1 MISFIEAFQKELA
14 DEAPETRRMLAIVPA
29 DKMDWQPHPK
39 SMSIKHLSTHLADIV
54 SWISAILEKDEWDM
68 ADTGEPETC
77 ESAEELLKK
86 FDEGFQQSEK
96 ALSQAS
102 DAVLQKHWKLRAG
115 DEVYMDLE
123 KWEAIRH
130 AFGQNAHHRA
140 QLGVYLRLL
149 DIPIPGPYG
158 PSADEMEKMTAV
170 SEEKS

>member
-39 SMSIKHLSTHLADIV
+39 SMTIKNLSTHLADIV
-54 SWISAILEKDEWDM
+54 SWISAILEKDEWDV
-68 ADTGEPETC
+68 AAEGEPDNC
-77 ESAEELLKK
+77 ENAEDLLKK
-86 FDEGFQQSEK
+86 FDKGLAQSEK

-102 DAVLQKHWKLRAG
+102 DAVLQERWKLRAG

-140 QLGVYLRLL
+140 QLGVSLRLL
-149 DIPIPGPYG
+149 NIPIPGPYG
-158 PSADEMEKMTAV
+158 PSADEMEAMTAKEN
-170 SEEKS
+170 S